1 VYLAGGR
8 SVEELAMIRHRKY
21 QADRGRT
28 ESLSTWA
35 PKVSR
40 ELLEAMGAREAW
52 DLFDHLRPATQPPV
66 TDALRQHAQGDAP
79 RPGGGR
85 SGML

>member
-1 VYLAGGR
+1 
-8 SVEELAMIRHRKY
+8 MIRHRKY

-52 DLFDHLRPATQPPV
+52 DLFDHLRPATSH
-66 TDALRQHAQGDAP
+66 R
-79 RPGGGR
+79 
-85 SGML
+85 